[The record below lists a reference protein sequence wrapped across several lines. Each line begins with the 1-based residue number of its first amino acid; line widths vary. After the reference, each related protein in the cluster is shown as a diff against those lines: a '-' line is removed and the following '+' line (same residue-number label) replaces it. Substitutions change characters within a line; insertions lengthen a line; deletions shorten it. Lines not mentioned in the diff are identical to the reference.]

1 MKKYI
6 VIGTL
11 LLILSLIVTIVFLSN
26 SNNKLKE
33 DLSITDSNL
42 KALTLETNE
51 LNNQV
56 IAYRFDIEQL
66 EYLNDSIIR
75 DLNNTRKQLKIKDK
89 DILQMQAIKTEI
101 STKDSIYIK
110 DTIFRDTFVKL
121 DTVISDKWH
130 TVAVSL
136 QPNRITID
144 AKYRSDLNVFVKS
157 SKEIIGTPKKCILG
171 RMFQKKHKVIR
182 VEVNDK
188 NPNAIITEKKFIII
202 E

>member
-6 VIGTL
+6 YTIIIAIIL
-11 LLILSLIVTIVFLSN
+11 LLSTALILTMT
-26 SNNKLKE
+26 SNNKYKE
-33 DLSITDSNL
+33 AIKIYDNIF